1 MKVTKKDPPSFM
13 DVIKAALLANPA
25 TSGATQLASALM
37 REGKERLAEN
47 LKPYGYTTHD
57 RIVGEGGSVELKR
70 NSPEQRVIDA
80 LMGESEYSDFEKKY
94 PSEGMKER
102 QSLFRTILGLEG
114 DELPASEYMEGA
126 FRSPV
131 TESSLKSILNNPKLF
146 YSRHSRVPLNEQ
158 TMRSVIDEL
167 IKNPSY
173 AGQGQNDGLENVLGT
188 FTINKGKDDRGE
200 YIDYYDEWDLNPFT
214 TKRIGQ
220 MDRDPDKRYIEDFL
234 YDDVFQLK
242 TPKIYGRVY
251 MDELMGGGQE
261 TPKQLDRLSK
271 MSIYD
276 RNRG

>member
-1 MKVTKKDPPSFM
+1 M

-146 YSRHSRVPLNEQ
+146 YSRHSRVPLNE
-158 TMRSVIDEL
+158 L